1 MGSTGIDALQ
11 RVLKTRV
18 SEKSGFPQGLKPSP
32 LLARGGAAESRA
44 LSEPFL
50 EHTGSSA
57 SSRVRATVPK
67 HRSESVVIVI
77 VSAILAGNLLLIPGC
92 SSKEEKEP
100 APVVAVQAAAVKT
113 ETIQARITTNA
124 VLFPHDQAALVAK
137 IVAPIKHFYVRRGS
151 HVHAGEVLA
160 TLEDR
165 DLKGALTESQGNYQ
179 QAEAAYNGA
188 LQSAERD
195 LKIAKEQLD
204 AAQSLYDSRQ
214 TLYKQGAIAQ
224 KDVQDAK
231 IALSQARNQYDL
243 AEKQYNLKSA
253 EGQFTAAKG
262 KLATAEADLSYS
274 TIVSPIDGVV
284 TDRPYY
290 AGETPASGAPILT
303 VMDLATVV
311 ARAYLTPQQATQLH
325 IGDPASIVP
334 EKGQPEIPGK
344 VTVVSP
350 AVDPNSTTFQVWVEA
365 PNRGERLKPGTTVS
379 VSIVSKTIKDAL
391 VVPSNSVL
399 TAPDGTTSVMV
410 VGPDQVAH
418 ATPVKIGIR
427 QGDDIQILSGVQA
440 GQQVVTQGAYGL
452 PDGAKVTTSSPQPAE
467 KNAEP

>member
-1 MGSTGIDALQ
+1 MRSTG
-11 RVLKTRV
+11 V
-18 SEKSGFPQGLKPSP
+18 EKSRKLHSKTFAPERLRQNK
-32 LLARGGAAESRA
+32 AAA
-44 LSEPFL
+44 
-50 EHTGSSA
+50 
-57 SSRVRATVPK
+57 
-67 HRSESVVIVI
+67 I
-77 VSAILAGNLLLIPGC
+77 VSAFALGFILLIPGC

-124 VLFPHDQAALVAK
+124 VLYPRDQVAIVPK
-137 IVAPIKHFYVRRGS
+137 IVAPIKQFYVRRGS

-160 TLEDR
+160 TLEDK

-188 LQSAERD
+188 VQSAERD

-214 TLYKQGAIAQ
+214 TLYKQGAMSQ

-243 AEKQYNLKSA
+243 AEKQYSLKSA

-262 KLATAEADLSYS
+262 KLATAEADASYS

-284 TDRPYY
+284 TERPYY
-290 AGETPASGAPILT
+290 AGETPASGAPIIT
-303 VMDLATVV
+303 VMDLASIV
-311 ARAYLTPQQATQLH
+311 ARAYLTPQQAAQLH
-325 IGDPASIVP
+325 VGDAASIVP
-334 EKGQPEIPGK
+334 ENGQPEIAGK
-344 VTVVSP
+344 VTVVSS
-350 AVDPNSTTFQVWVEA
+350 ATDPNSTTVQVWVEA

-379 VSIVSKTIKDAL
+379 VIIVSKTVKDAL
-391 VVPSNSVL
+391 IVPAESVV
-399 TAPDGTTSVMV
+399 TAADGTTSVMV
-410 VGPDQVAH
+410 IGPDQVVH
-418 ATPVKIGIR
+418 ATPVKTGIR
-427 QGDDIQILSGVQA
+427 QDDDVQVLSGVQA

-452 PDGAKVTTSSPQPAE
+452 PDGAKITISSPEPAE